1 MKMKMKTKLLFIAF
15 ALVNIFSIN
24 AQVNVSGDIASNTTW
39 TNNNIYTLTGG
50 FVYVTNNA
58 TLTIEPG
65 TIIKGTG
72 AALVITRGA
81 KLMAQGTQTQPI
93 VFTSSQPAGSRA
105 AGDWGGI
112 LLLGKAPIN
121 DPAGQRLGEGGI
133 DPVKGLYGGTDA
145 NDNSGVLTYVRIEYA
160 GIAFQPNNET
170 NSLTMGGVG
179 AGTTIDYVQVS
190 YGGDDGF
197 EWFGG
202 TVNCKHLIVNKT
214 VDDMFDTDWGFTGRV
229 QFAVG
234 VSDSLIADISGSNGF
249 ESDND
254 ATGTT
259 NGPLTKPIFTNISL
273 FGPRATATSSGYN
286 VNFTRAAHLRRSS
299 ALCTYNSVL
308 VGFPTGLKIDGTTTG
323 QGATNGSLQFKSN
336 IVAGY
341 LTTPTNRSLDST
353 GLTTPVFTMNS
364 WFNANG
370 NTAYP
375 NPLSVMAIAPTN
387 YFAPNFLLQ
396 AGSPAL
402 SGANFTYP
410 NLNNAFFTTT
420 TYKGA
425 FDGSNDW
432 TACWSNFNPQT
443 TDYNTPGISYL
454 AVSATAGGPVTFCQ
468 GGSVVLTSS
477 ASSNNTWSNAATTQG
492 ITVSTSG
499 TYTVT
504 TTNAAG
510 CVATSSPI
518 VVLVNALPT
527 TPTITAGTTT
537 FCQGGSVVLTSS
549 ASSNNTWS
557 GGETTQGIT
566 ATSTGNYTVTVND
579 VNGCQATSTATVVTV
594 NALPSTPT
602 ISASGPT
609 SFCTGSSVTL
619 TSSAANGNTWSS
631 SETTAAI
638 NVTASGVFSVTYT
651 DGNGCQATSA
661 ATTVDVSA
669 TPVPTISSTAT
680 QACSGETITLTASTS
695 DTYLWSNG
703 TTSQTVDATANG
715 TYYVTTTNAN
725 LCDGVGQSAAVTLT
739 FTQTPTASATNST
752 SGNVVT
758 FTNTSTNAT
767 SYSWDFGDQSNS
779 SATSPSHAFA
789 ANGSYTVT
797 LTATNGNCTDVIT
810 YTLVISVGLN
820 EVENFADVKL
830 YPNPTSANTTL
841 EFENQSANEATVTI
855 INQLGQI
862 ITVQNVQLEQG
873 NNSIEL
879 NTIELNNGLYTVVL
893 QTENNS
899 VNRRLII
906 QK

>member
-1 MKMKMKTKLLFIAF
+1 MKTKLLFIAF

-24 AQVNVSGDIASNTTW
+24 AQINVSGDITSNTTW
-39 TNNNIYTLTGG
+39 TSNNIYTLTGG
-50 FVYVTNNA
+50 FVYVTNNS

-65 TIIKGTG
+65 TIIKGNL
-72 AALVITRGA
+72 AALVITRGS

-93 VFTSSQPAGSRA
+93 VFTSYQPAGSRA

-170 NSLTMGGVG
+170 NGLTMGAVG

-190 YGGDDGF
+190 YGGDDAF

-202 TVNCKHLIVNKT
+202 TVNCKHLIANKT
-214 VDDMFDTDWGFTGRV
+214 LDDMFDTDYGFTGRI

-234 VSDSLIADISGSNGF
+234 VSDSLVADISGSNGF

-259 NGPLTKPIFTNISL
+259 NGPLTKPIFTNVSI

-323 QGATNGSLQFKSN
+323 QGATNGSLQFRSN

-364 WFNANG
+364 WFYANG

-375 NPLSVMAIAPTN
+375 DPLSVMAIAPTN

-410 NLNNAFFTTT
+410 NLNNAFFTPT

-432 TACWSNFNPQT
+432 TKCWSNFNPQT

-454 AVSATAGGPVTFCQ
+454 AVSASAGGPETFCQ

-499 TYTVT
+499 SYTVT

-510 CVATSSPI
+510 CVATSDPI

-566 ATSTGNYTVTVND
+566 ATANGNYTVTVSD
-579 VNGCQATSTATVVTV
+579 ANGCQATSTATVVTV
-594 NALPSTPT
+594 NPLPSTPT
-602 ISASGPT
+602 INAGGPT
-609 SFCTGSSVTL
+609 SFCTGGSVTL
-619 TSSAANGNTWSS
+619 TSSATGGNTWSTA
-631 SETTAAI
+631 ETTDAI
-638 NVTASGVFSVTYT
+638 NVNASNVITVTYT
-651 DGNGCQATSA
+651 DGNGCSATSA
-661 ATTVDVSA
+661 ATTIDVSL
-669 TPVPTISSTAT
+669 TPVPTINATAT
-680 QACSGETITLTASTS
+680 QACTGETITLTASTS
-695 DTYLWSNG
+695 DSYLWSNNEITQSIDVTADG
-703 TTSQTVDATANG
+703 TF
-715 TYYVTTTNAN
+715 YVTTTNADACN
-725 LCDGVGQSAAVTLT
+725 GAGQSANVVLT
-739 FTQTPTASATNST
+739 FEQTPTASATNST
-752 SGNVVT
+752 SGSVVT

-767 SYSWDFGDQSNS
+767 SYSWDFGDFSNS
-779 SATSPSHAFA
+779 SATSPAHAYA

-797 LTATNGNCTDVIT
+797 LTATNGNCTDVVT
-810 YTLVISVGLN
+810 YTVVLSVGLD
-820 EVENFADVKL
+820 EVENFTDVKL

-841 EFENQSANEATVTI
+841 EFENQSANDATVTV

-862 ITVQNVQLEQG
+862 ISTQNLPLVQG
-873 NNSIEL
+873 SNSLEL
-879 NTIELNNGLYTVVL
+879 NTIDLSNGLYTVIL
-893 QTENNS
+893 ETENNR

>member
-24 AQVNVSGDIASNTTW
+24 AQVNVSGDIVSNTTW
-39 TNNNIYTLTGG
+39 TSNNIYNLTGG

-65 TIIKGTG
+65 TIIKGNL
-72 AALVITRGA
+72 AALVITRGSKIIA
-81 KLMAQGTQTQPI
+81 DGTQTQPI
-93 VFTSSQPAGSRA
+93 VFTSYQPAGSRA

-112 LLLGKAPIN
+112 LMLGKAPIN
-121 DPAGQRLGEGGI
+121 DPAGERLGEGGI
-133 DPVKGLYGGTDA
+133 DPVKGLYGGTDP
-145 NDNSGVLTYVRIEYA
+145 NDNSGILRYVRIEYA

-170 NSLTMGGVG
+170 NGLTMGAVG

-190 YGGDDGF
+190 YGGDDAF

-202 TVNCKHLIVNKT
+202 TVNCKHLIANKT
-214 VDDMFDTDWGFTGRV
+214 LDDMFDTDYGFTGRI
-229 QFAVG
+229 QFAVA
-234 VSDSLIADISGSNGF
+234 VSDSMVADISGSNGF

-259 NGPLTKPIFTNISL
+259 NGPITKPIFTNVSV
-273 FGPRATATSSGYN
+273 FGPRATSTSTGYN
-286 VNFTRAAHLRRSS
+286 LNYKRALHLRRSTS
-299 ALCTYNSVL
+299 TCTYNSIF
-308 VGFPTGLKIDGTTTG
+308 VGFPVGLKIESAITANNAQSGT
-323 QGATNGSLQFKSN
+323 LQFKNN
-336 IVAGY
+336 IIAGCP
-341 LTTPTNRSLDST
+341 LPLDSALIAPST
-353 GLTTPVFTMNS
+353 FGMNL
-364 WFNANG
+364 WFNAGANSII
-370 NTAYP
+370 A
-375 NPLSVMAIAPTN
+375 NPQGVMAVAPTN

-402 SGANFTYP
+402 AGANFTYP
-410 NLNNAFFTTT
+410 NLNNAFFTPT

-425 FDGSNDW
+425 FDGANDW
-432 TACWSNFNPQT
+432 TKCWSNFNPQT

-454 AVSATAGGPVTFCQ
+454 AVSATAGGPLTFCQ
-468 GGSVVLTSS
+468 GGNVVLTSS
-477 ASSNNTWSNAATTQG
+477 AASNNTWSNTATTQG

-499 TYTVT
+499 SYTVT

-510 CVATSSPI
+510 CVATSAPI
-518 VVLVNALPT
+518 VVLVNTLPA
-527 TPTITAGTTT
+527 TPSITAAGSTT
-537 FCQGGSVVLTSS
+537 FCQGGSVVLTSN

-566 ATSTGNYTVTVND
+566 ATSNGNYTVTVND
-579 VNGCQATSTATVVTV
+579 ANGCQATSTATVVTV
-594 NALPSTPT
+594 NAFPSTPT

-609 SFCTGSSVTL
+609 SFCTGGSVTL

-651 DGNGCQATSA
+651 DGNGCQATSS

-695 DTYLWSNG
+695 DTYLWSNSA
-703 TTSQTVDATANG
+703 TTQTVDVTANG

-725 LCDGVGQSAAVTLT
+725 LCDGVGQSADVTLT
-739 FTQTPTASATNST
+739 FTQTPTASATNTT

-767 SYSWDFGDQSNS
+767 SYSWDFGDLSNS
-779 SATSPSHAFA
+779 SATSPSHAYA

>member
-1 MKMKMKTKLLFIAF
+1 MKTKILFIAF

-24 AQVNVSGDIASNTTW
+24 AQVTVSGDISTNTTW

-50 FVYVTNNA
+50 FVYVTNNS
-58 TLTIEPG
+58 TLTIQPG
-65 TIIKGTG
+65 TIIKGNL
-72 AALVITRGA
+72 AALVITRGSKIIA
-81 KLMAQGTQTQPI
+81 DGTQTQPI
-93 VFTSSQPAGSRA
+93 VFTSYQPAGSRA
-105 AGDWGGI
+105 AADWGGI
-112 LLLGKAPIN
+112 LIMGKAPIN
-121 DPAGQRLGEGGI
+121 DPAGERLGEGGI
-133 DPVKGLYGGTDA
+133 DPVKGLYGGTDP
-145 NDNSGVLTYVRIEYA
+145 NDNSGILRYVRIEYA
-160 GIAFQPNNET
+160 GIAFLPNNET
-170 NSLTMGGVG
+170 NGLTMGGVG

-190 YGGDDGF
+190 YGGDDAF

-202 TVNCKHLIVNKT
+202 TVNCKHLIANKT
-214 VDDMFDTDWGFTGRV
+214 LDDMFDTDYGFGGRL
-229 QFAVG
+229 QFIVG
-234 VSDSLIADISGSNGF
+234 LSDSTVADVSGSNGF

-259 NGPLTKPIFTNISL
+259 NGPLTKPIITNASL
-273 FGPRATATSSGYN
+273 FGPRATTASTGYN
-286 VNFTRAAHLRRSS
+286 ANFKRGAHIRRSS
-299 ALCTYNSVL
+299 SQCIYNSVI
-308 VGFPTGLKIDGTTTG
+308 VGFPVGLKIDGTTTG
-323 QGATNGSLQFKSN
+323 NNCTSGTLQFKNN
-336 IVAGY
+336 IIAGCQQ
-341 LTTPTNRSLDST
+341 NLDST
-353 GLTTPVFTMNS
+353 ALTAPVFTMNS
-364 WFNANG
+364 WFNANA
-370 NTAYP
+370 NTLYT
-375 NPLSVMAIAPTN
+375 NPQSIMAVAPTN
-387 YFAPNFLLQ
+387 YFNPNFLLQ
-396 AGSPAL
+396 AMSPAI

-410 NLNNAFFTTT
+410 NLNNSFFTPT

-432 TACWSNFNPQT
+432 TKCWSNFNPQT

-454 AVSATAGGPVTFCQ
+454 AVSATAGGPLTFCQ
-468 GGSVVLTSS
+468 GGNVVLTSS
-477 ASSNNTWSNAATTQG
+477 AASNNTWSNTATTQG

-499 TYTVT
+499 SYTVT

-510 CVATSSPI
+510 CVATSAPI
-518 VVLVNALPT
+518 VVLVNTLPA
-527 TPTITAGTTT
+527 TPSITAAGSTT
-537 FCQGGSVVLTSS
+537 FCQGGSVVLTSN

-566 ATSTGNYTVTVND
+566 ATSNGNYTVTVND
-579 VNGCQATSTATVVTV
+579 ANGCQATSTATVVTV

-609 SFCTGSSVTL
+609 SFCTGGSVTL

-651 DGNGCQATSA
+651 DGNGCQATSS

-703 TTSQTVDATANG
+703 AITQTVDATANG

-725 LCDGVGQSAAVTLT
+725 LCDGVGQSADVTLT
-739 FTQTPTASATNST
+739 FTQTPTASATNTT

-797 LTATNGNCTDVIT
+797 LTAINGNCTDVIT

-820 EVENFADVKL
+820 EIENFADVKL

-862 ITVQNVQLEQG
+862 ITVQNVQLVQG
-873 NNSIEL
+873 NNSLEL

-893 QTENNS
+893 QTENDS
-899 VNRRLII
+899 VNRRLVI

>member
-1 MKMKMKTKLLFIAF
+1 MKTKLLFIAF

-24 AQVNVSGDIASNTTW
+24 AQVSVSGDIVSNTTW
-39 TNNNIYTLTGG
+39 TSNNIYTLTGG

-65 TIIKGTG
+65 TIIKGNAT
-72 AALVITRGA
+72 ALVITRGA
-81 KLMAQGTQTQPI
+81 KIIAEGTQTQPI
-93 VFTSSQPAGSRA
+93 VFTSYKPNTGGIGGRA

-112 LLLGKAPIN
+112 LMLGKAPIN

-133 DPVKGLYGGTDA
+133 DPTKGLYGGTDP
-145 NDNSGVLTYVRIEYA
+145 NDNSGILKYVRIEFA

-170 NSLTMGGVG
+170 NGLTMGGVG

-190 YGGDDGF
+190 YGGDDAF

-214 VDDMFDTDWGFTGRV
+214 VDDMFDTDYGFGGRI

-234 VSDSLIADISGSNGF
+234 VSDSTVADISGSNGF

-259 NGPLTKPIFTNISL
+259 NGPITKPIFTNVSI
-273 FGPRATATSSGYN
+273 FGPRATATSTGFAP
-286 VNFTRAAHLRRSS
+286 NFKRALHLRRSTS
-299 ALCTYNSVL
+299 TCTYNSVF
-308 VGFPTGLKIDGTTTG
+308 VGFPVGLKIENANTANNAQSGT
-323 QGATNGSLQFKSN
+323 LQFKNN
-336 IVAGY
+336 IIAGCT
-341 LTTPTNRSLDST
+341 LPLDSAAISPST
-353 GLTTPVFTMNS
+353 FGMNL
-364 WFNANG
+364 WFNAGANSII
-370 NTAYP
+370 A
-375 NPLSVMAIAPTN
+375 NPQGVMAVAPTN

-402 SGANFTYP
+402 AGANFTYP
-410 NLNNAFFTTT
+410 NLNNSFFTPT

-432 TACWSNFNPQT
+432 TACWSNFNPIF
-443 TDYNTPGISYL
+443 TDYDTPGISYL

-468 GGSVVLTSS
+468 GGNVVLTSS
-477 ASSNNTWSNAATTQG
+477 AASNNTWSNTATTQG

-499 TYTVT
+499 SYTVT

-510 CVATSSPI
+510 CIATSAPI

-527 TPTITAGTTT
+527 TPTITAAGSTT

-549 ASSNNTWS
+549 AASNNTWG

-566 ATSTGNYTVTVND
+566 ATSNGNYTVTVND

-602 ISASGPT
+602 ISASGST
-609 SFCTGSSVTL
+609 SFCTGGSVTL
-619 TSSAANGNTWSS
+619 TASNATGNLWSTG
-631 SETTAAI
+631 ETTQSI
-638 NVTASGVFSVTYT
+638 NVTASDVITVTYT
-651 DGNGCQATSA
+651 NASGCEATSS
-661 ATTVDVSA
+661 ATTVNVST
-669 TPVPTISSTAT
+669 TPVPTVVATAT

-695 DTYLWSNG
+695 DTYIWSNG
-703 TTSQTVDATANG
+703 ATTQTVDATANG

-725 LCDGVGQSAAVTLT
+725 LCDGVGQSADVTLT
-739 FTQTPTASATNST
+739 FTQTPTASATNTT

-767 SYSWDFGDQSNS
+767 SYSWDFGDFSNS
-779 SATSPSHAFA
+779 SAASPAHAYA

-820 EVENFADVKL
+820 EIENFTDVKL
-830 YPNPTSANTTL
+830 YPNPTNANTTL
-841 EFENQSANEATVTI
+841 EFENQSENEATVTI

-862 ITVQNVQLEQG
+862 ITVQNVNLIQG